1 MIPQQPRSFT
11 THNGNRKWEAQ
22 ANLAKLHIFD
32 LIDFY
37 EWIQYIDTGSFSKD
51 VFSQGAEYKVFLGV
65 ILMFLAFS
73 HSKLWAKFHFGTFKL
88 YD

>member
-11 THNGNRKWEAQ
+11 THNGNRKWDAQ

-37 EWIQYIDTGSFSKD
+37 EWIQYIDILAKGYDKMKD
-51 VFSQGAEYKVFLGV
+51 LVQCQKEMVSAIVN
-65 ILMFLAFS
+65 
-73 HSKLWAKFHFGTFKL
+73 
-88 YD
+88 

>member
-1 MIPQQPRSFT
+1 MSINTMLDMTMGVIMGMAMGMSMGVIVDMAMGMAMDT
-11 THNGNRKWEAQ
+11 WTHNGNRKWDAQ

-37 EWIQYIDTGSFSKD
+37 EWIQYID
-51 VFSQGAEYKVFLGV
+51 
-65 ILMFLAFS
+65 IL
-73 HSKLWAKFHFGTFKL
+73 AKG

>member
-1 MIPQQPRSFT
+1 MIPIPQQRRSFT
-11 THNGNRKWEAQ
+11 THNGNRKWDAQ

-37 EWIQYIDTGSFSKD
+37 EWIQYIDIF
-51 VFSQGAEYKVFLGV
+51 
-65 ILMFLAFS
+65 
-73 HSKLWAKFHFGTFKL
+73 AKG